1 MIKLGSGESKLETA
15 ISYLLITGIVIS
27 LVLIT
32 AGMVLFYIYYG
43 NLNISLDNQLMYV
56 HGRDFFSFLY
66 ELVTQQYSRNNSIT
80 LITFGVATLLATMY
94 LRVVL
99 SFFYFAWKK
108 DIKYLIITAF
118 VLTVLTL
125 SLILH

>member
-27 LVLIT
+27 LVLT
-32 AGMVLFYIYYG
+32 TSGVVLFYIYYG

-56 HGRDFFSFLY
+56 HGQNFFSFLY
-66 ELVTQQYSRNNSIT
+66 ELVTQQYSQNNSIT
-80 LITFGVATLLATMY
+80 LITIGVATLLATMY

-99 SFFYFAWKK
+99 SLFYFTWKK
-108 DIKYLIITAF
+108 DIRYLLITAF

-125 SLILH
+125 SLTLH

>member
-1 MIKLGSGESKLETA
+1 MINLGSGESKLETA
-15 ISYLLITGIVIS
+15 ISYLLITGIAIS
-27 LVLIT
+27 LALIT
-32 AGMVLFYIYYG
+32 AGLIMFYIYYG
-43 NLNISLDNQLMYV
+43 NLNIALDNRLMYV
-56 HGRDFFSFLY
+56 HGQNFFSFLY

-125 SLILH
+125 SLTLH